1 MEQVLKG
8 KINIFLEEAEKIC
21 KTNFA
26 YLFGSYARREQ
37 NENSD
42 IDIAIMPNLT
52 GIDKQSEL
60 FMRGNLIELG
70 KSIFKKD
77 VDIVFLNIDSVFLKY
92 KIVYEGIVIK
102 DSDDRISF
110 ESLTLREYFDFQYY
124 SNYYNKQMLGSGE

>member
-1 MEQVLKG
+1 MDEALKR
-8 KINIFLEEAEKIC
+8 KINIFLQEAEKIC
-21 KTNFA
+21 NINFV
-26 YLFGSYARREQ
+26 YIFGSYARGEQ